1 MWIHLD
7 GRLVAEEEA
16 RVSVFDRG
24 LLFGDGI
31 FEAMRAV
38 AGRVFRLERHVRRLE
53 RSAGSIGLD
62 LPWGSDRVAALI
74 DELLESNRLSEARI
88 RLTVTRG
95 RGRPG
100 DYIGAD
106 SPPTVFA
113 TAAPFQALPSRDYA
127 EGVKISI
134 ANRRAI
140 PHASIDASIKSIS
153 RLASVL
159 ARREARQKGDHE
171 AILLD
176 EAGCVTEG
184 TASNVFLVE
193 RGALVTPPAPDGS
206 LPGITREAMLEL
218 AREAGCTASEESVPA
233 DRLHAA
239 EEIFLTNTSW
249 GVLPVSRIDDR
260 PVSGGRPGP
269 VTSTL
274 VDLYRSLVRREC
286 GGG

>member
-1 MWIHLD
+1 MWVHLN
-7 GRLVAEEEA
+7 GCLVAEEEA

-62 LPWGSDRVAALI
+62 LPWGADRVGALI

-127 EGVKISI
+127 EGVRVSI
-134 ANRRAI
+134 AARRAI

-176 EAGCVTEG
+176 GAGCVTEG

-218 AREAGCTASEESVPA
+218 AREAGRTASEESVSA
-233 DRLHAA
+233 GRLHAA

-260 PVSGGRPGP
+260 AVSGGRPGP

>member
-1 MWIHLD
+1 MWIHLN

-16 RVSVFDRG
+16 CVSVFDRG

-62 LPWGSDRVAALI
+62 LPWGSDRVGALI

-134 ANRRAI
+134 ATRRAI
-140 PHASIDASIKSIS
+140 PHDSIDASIKSIS

-176 EAGCVTEG
+176 VAGCVTEG

-193 RGALVTPPAPDGS
+193 RGVLVTPPAPDGS

-218 AREAGCTASEESVPA
+218 AREAGRTTSEEPVPA
-233 DRLHAA
+233 GRLHAA

-269 VTSTL
+269 VTSTF
-274 VDLYRSLVRREC
+274 VDLYRSLVQREC